1 MITKI
6 NDISKMPFCRICN
19 SAAKSIRI
27 CNPLILFSILLI
39 SSSFLV
45 TSCGLRKQAASND
58 VAVLQPVGPA
68 FCADS
73 AFAFCEAQ
81 CEFGPRTMNSQAHED
96 CGAWI
101 MEKFKSYGMSVTP
114 QKALLKGYDGT
125 MLRATNI
132 IASYRPDL
140 TDRILICA
148 HWDSRPWADNDPDES
163 NWHKPVLAANDG
175 ASGVAVML
183 EIARLLNLRSE
194 ECGVRS
200 ENTSAADSM
209 GIKGN
214 HNSQFS
220 ILNSQF
226 GIDFLCFDAE
236 DWGFPQWEEAND
248 PGDTWA
254 LGAQYWAANPHV
266 DGYKARYG
274 ILLDMVGGQGAQ
286 FYQEQQSLRYARS
299 IVDKVWRASQVVGF
313 GSFFPTREGVGITDD
328 HLPVNRVA
336 KIPCIDIIPYY
347 PDCAQSSFGPTWHT
361 VNDDMAHIDR
371 NTLQAVGQTLVQVL
385 WSEK

>member
-1 MITKI
+1 
-6 NDISKMPFCRICN
+6 
-19 SAAKSIRI
+19 
-27 CNPLILFSILLI
+27 
-39 SSSFLV
+39 
-45 TSCGLRKQAASND
+45 
-58 VAVLQPVGPA
+58 
-68 FCADS
+68 
-73 AFAFCEAQ
+73 
-81 CEFGPRTMNSQAHED
+81 MNSLAHED

-101 MEKFKSYGMSVTP
+101 MEKFKSYGMIVTP

-140 TDRILICA
+140 TDRIILCA
-148 HWDSRPWADNDPDES
+148 HWDSRPWADNDPDEA
-163 NWHKPVLAANDG
+163 NHHKPVLAANDG

-183 EIARLLNLRSE
+183 EIARLLSLQFTVYSLQM
-194 ECGVRS
+194 
-200 ENTSAADSM
+200 NTSTAESSSAADQPTDISSVNRKPSTVNNNL
-209 GIKGN
+209 GV
-214 HNSQFS
+214 
-220 ILNSQF
+220 
-226 GIDFLCFDAE
+226 DFICFDAE
-236 DWGFPQWEEAND
+236 DWGFPQWEETND

-286 FYQEQQSLRYARS
+286 FYQEQLSLQYARG

-313 GSFFPTREGVGITDD
+313 GSFFPTREGAGITDD